1 MVQRWWNGKYFF
13 TFLEVSLY
21 MFLIVTISTSSYYR
35 FLSILHHVV
44 NRHVFKKNRT
54 FKKCGHEVLT
64 QTEVRSKKWL
74 KLGSP
79 PHEKL
84 KKILLQR
91 QLVTDLAKMN
101 EGIYTTLLEI
111 YHSVKIRY
119 LPKSIF
125 FSMEKM
131 IAGTQ
136 LAVLDHNHNVDR
148 EQVIYF
154 QPYIFVL
161 KSVYNIYS
169 TAFVLSR

>member
-21 MFLIVTISTSSYYR
+21 MFLIVTICTSSYYR

-54 FKKCGHEVLT
+54 LKKCGHEVLT

-84 KKILLQR
+84 KKKL
-91 QLVTDLAKMN
+91 
-101 EGIYTTLLEI
+101 
-111 YHSVKIRY
+111 
-119 LPKSIF
+119 F
-125 FSMEKM
+125 
-131 IAGTQ
+131 
-136 LAVLDHNHNVDR
+136 NV
-148 EQVIYF
+148 
-154 QPYIFVL
+154 
-161 KSVYNIYS
+161 N
-169 TAFVLSR
+169 

>member
-1 MVQRWWNGKYFF
+1 
-13 TFLEVSLY
+13 
-21 MFLIVTISTSSYYR
+21 
-35 FLSILHHVV
+35 
-44 NRHVFKKNRT
+44 
-54 FKKCGHEVLT
+54 
-64 QTEVRSKKWL
+64 
-74 KLGSP
+74 
-79 PHEKL
+79 
-84 KKILLQR
+84 
-91 QLVTDLAKMN
+91 MN
-101 EGIYTTLLEI
+101 VGIYTTLLEI

-136 LAVLDHNHNVDR
+136 LAVLDHNNDVDR

-169 TAFVLSR
+169 IAFVLSR

>member
-21 MFLIVTISTSSYYR
+21 MSLIVTISTSSYYR
-35 FLSILHHVV
+35 FLS
-44 NRHVFKKNRT
+44 
-54 FKKCGHEVLT
+54 
-64 QTEVRSKKWL
+64 
-74 KLGSP
+74 
-79 PHEKL
+79 
-84 KKILLQR
+84 ILLQR

-148 EQVIYF
+148 EQVIYL